1 MRLKRRTLM
10 DTEERRRFNLG
21 ITAGTANIWKRA
33 ALELG
38 FVVVNGPHQHEG
50 NVSQLLSAVA
60 AGKIGPRKLEKALE
74 VAREAGEAAEAMQV
88 DITFTS

>member
-1 MRLKRRTLM
+1 M

-38 FVVVNGPHQHEG
+38 FEVVNGPHQHEG

-60 AGKIGPRKLEKALE
+60 AGRVSPRKLEKALE
-74 VAREAGEAAEAMQV
+74 VAREEEAALRREYAEKLTQ
-88 DITFTS
+88 ITLPS